1 MKKDQ
6 NLPNKNVY
14 SNNSSGKP
22 LPNNTNYTR
31 NQSPYNSSY
40 RGRSPERRNILH
52 KIIIIDQIVEITIRD
67 QIQMQHNLFLD
78 PIPNQTQEINII
90 PIINHETH
98 QITETETIH
107 IIKIEV
113 IRTIETR
120 ITQTIDQEITHITD
134 QTITDQMAIIKTDHR
149 IIHKIEIQ
157 VIIINI
163 EIIPNHHIGIITI
176 IIILNIDTEVVH
188 QNIKDILI
196 KYSQM
201 KKQHQTPQVLM
212 TQEITNYN

>member
-1 MKKDQ
+1 MYTVTTVQENHFRTTPITQGINHHITQVIEEDHQ
-6 NLPNKNVY
+6 NEEIH
-14 SNNSSGKP
+14 
-22 LPNNTNYTR
+22 R
-31 NQSPYNSSY
+31 
-40 RGRSPERRNILH
+40 ILH

-78 PIPNQTQEINII
+78 QIPNQTQEINTI

-98 QITETETIH
+98 HITEIETIH
-107 IIKIEV
+107 TIELEV
-113 IRTIETR
+113 IRTIEIRTTR
-120 ITQTIDQEITHITD
+120 TIDQEITHITD
-134 QTITDQMAIIKTDHR
+134 QTITDQMTIMKTDL
-149 IIHKIEIQ
+149 EIQ

-176 IIILNIDTEVVH
+176 IINLNIDTEVVH

-212 TQEITNYN
+212 TQEVTNYN